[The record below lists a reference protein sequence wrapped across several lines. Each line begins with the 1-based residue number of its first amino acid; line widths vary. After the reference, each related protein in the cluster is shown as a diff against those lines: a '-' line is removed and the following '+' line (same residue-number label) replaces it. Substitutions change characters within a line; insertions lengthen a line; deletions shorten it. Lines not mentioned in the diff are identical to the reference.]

1 MPLSPFS
8 TARSA
13 PRRPVGMDM
22 RPMTRQA
29 MLVFA
34 GIPAVL
40 ATLGVTSESPGSFA
54 FGFWI
59 GLLATSL
66 LMAVAWFRSILF
78 ESKHLDESAAFWL
91 AQERKIRPRAFVFCA
106 LVACLG
112 ILGLA
117 VAKSSSSASLAGLCL
132 APTFVSASS
141 VLLLWG
147 KVP

>member
-8 TARSA
+8 TTRSA

-40 ATLGVTSESPGSFA
+40 AALGVTSESPGSFA

-66 LMAVAWFRSILF
+66 LPGSEASCLSPSTSTSRLPSGSHRSGRSGRALSCSAPWSHAW
-78 ESKHLDESAAFWL
+78 
-91 AQERKIRPRAFVFCA
+91 
-106 LVACLG
+106 G
-112 ILGLA
+112 
-117 VAKSSSSASLAGLCL
+117 
-132 APTFVSASS
+132 SS
-141 VLLLWG
+141 V
-147 KVP
+147 